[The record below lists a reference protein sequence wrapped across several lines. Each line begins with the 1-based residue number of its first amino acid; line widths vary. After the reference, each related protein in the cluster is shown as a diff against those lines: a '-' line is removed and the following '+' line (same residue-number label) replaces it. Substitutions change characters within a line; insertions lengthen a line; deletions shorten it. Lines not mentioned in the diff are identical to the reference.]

1 MAYGMAAVAQALRG
15 CDLPMTARDLIEQRG
30 NREIEYRK
38 GRPMR
43 LRDLPRDLDPET
55 RFIAANDAVQADG
68 SR

>member
-1 MAYGMAAVAQALRG
+1 
-15 CDLPMTARDLIEQRG
+15 MTARDLIEQRG